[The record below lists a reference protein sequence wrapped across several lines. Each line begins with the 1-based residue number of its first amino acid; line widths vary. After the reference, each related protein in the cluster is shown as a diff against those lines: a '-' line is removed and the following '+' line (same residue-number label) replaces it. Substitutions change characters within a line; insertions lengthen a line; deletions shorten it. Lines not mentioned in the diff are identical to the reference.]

1 MLLYYLIRFGSEILA
16 NKVFVFRG
24 ITIIF
29 ATALKRSEN
38 FNQ

>member
-1 MLLYYLIRFGSEILA
+1 MLGYCLVSFVSEILA

-29 ATALKRSEN
+29 ATALK
-38 FNQ
+38 